1 MQRDISGGTDQ
12 VRRMKARRSLL
23 DELLD
28 FLLYEARRSRRGQSK
43 ALASASAENQRK
55 GIFRKALASR
65 RRVGR

>member
-1 MQRDISGGTDQ
+1 
-12 VRRMKARRSLL
+12 MKARRSLL